1 MIKTIF
7 KRRSVRK
14 FKDEPLQDE
23 ELGLLLQCAMAAPSA
38 NNLKAWHFVVVTK
51 RERLNQLGE
60 IHPHG
65 KMLTQAPAA
74 LLLCGDSLLQPN
86 IGYLALDCAAATQ
99 NVLLAATAL
108 KIGSVWLGVYPREQ
122 RMNDIKALLDIPEH
136 IVPIALVALGYADEK
151 KASNAPWTP
160 EKIHYNKW

>member
-51 RERLNQLGE
+51 RERLNQLGGE

-65 KMLTQAPAA
+65 KMLTQRP
-74 LLLCGDSLLQPN
+74 QPC
-86 IGYLALDCAAATQ
+86 YYAATVCF
-99 NVLLAATAL
+99 N
-108 KIGSVWLGVYPREQ
+108 
-122 RMNDIKALLDIPEH
+122 
-136 IVPIALVALGYADEK
+136 PISAIL
-151 KASNAPWTP
+151 
-160 EKIHYNKW
+160 H